1 MNTVLLIADQEY
13 ELSAE
18 AVACLK
24 IEEQQLRRKLMRIK
38 AHAIAHLRE
47 TRQKARD
54 LFQLLD
60 DWIGTKFQ
68 AEMNAIKEGINLF
81 KEAIEAEKKISYSL
95 ILEGEKFKVDY
106 GFSINEIPQIARAPS
121 PSEFRRKLPIEQ
133 NEMIGKALTF
143 CYWVIPSGPEAFT
156 IQQILNLGLQLKDLT
171 ATAFMSSKE
180 FTEALIGRCNFTVK
194 T

>member
-1 MNTVLLIADQEY
+1 MKIAIFMVDQEY

-18 AVACLK
+18 TITCLK
-24 IEEQQLRRKLMRIK
+24 IEEQLLRRRLLRIK

-54 LFQLLD
+54 LFQMLD
-60 DWIGTKFQ
+60 DWIGAKFQ

-106 GFSINEIPQIARAPS
+106 GFSINEIPQIARAQS
-121 PSEFRRKLPIEQ
+121 PLELRRKLSP
-133 NEMIGKALTF
+133 
-143 CYWVIPSGPEAFT
+143 
-156 IQQILNLGLQLKDLT
+156 
-171 ATAFMSSKE
+171 
-180 FTEALIGRCNFTVK
+180 
-194 T
+194 